1 LFGSPPVGYPFDES
15 QTEGGLNVKL
25 KRTALVGAIGAAL
38 AFFFDPQNGKR
49 RRKTTADR
57 VLGFLRRSGRK
68 GGRLARGVGA
78 QAYGVS
84 QKATHLKE
92 REKDLD
98 DATLA
103 HKVETEI
110 FRDADVPKG
119 RINVNAENGVV
130 FLRGEVDQQDMIEA
144 LEQKTRN
151 VQGVQRVENL
161 LHTPG
166 QEAPSRA

>member
-1 LFGSPPVGYPFDES
+1 
-15 QTEGGLNVKL
+15 VKL
-25 KRTALVGAIGAAL
+25 KKTALVGAIAAAL
-38 AFFFDPQNGKR
+38 AFLFDPQNGKR
-49 RRKTTADR
+49 RRKMAADR
-57 VLGFLRRSGRK
+57 MLAFLRGTGRN

-78 QAYGVS
+78 QASGVS
-84 QKATHLKE
+84 QQALHRKE
-92 REKDLD
+92 QDKDLD

-103 HKVETEI
+103 HKVQTEI

-144 LEQKTRN
+144 LEEKTRE
-151 VQGVQRVENL
+151 VQGVQDVENL

-166 QEAPSRA
+166 QEAPARA